1 MKFNIQIS
9 ESQFN
14 KLILSEDVEGE
25 YSKNISKIAPFNISP
40 AATCEAM
47 KLALNSYNIDPLI
60 VGQPGTLSF
69 PGVGRSDGFKL
80 ESQQRF
86 IQWYYDVILSPDSV
100 SLRGKAFEG
109 LIGGVFGGSVVNF
122 EGTLDKTDVKVGSNN
137 ISIKFS
143 EKFDPASNQTLGGIM
158 KGFNSQLDEDTTGVK
173 EKIRELYP
181 KRITGKNIREIFIDL
196 MTNSIFKDIGKY
208 AGHLMRIYLH
218 F

>member
-9 ESQFN
+9 ESQYN
-14 KLILSEDVEGE
+14 KLMLFEDVEGE
-25 YSKNISKIAPFNISP
+25 YSKNISKITPFNISP

-47 KLALNSYNIDPLI
+47 KLALKSYNIETLN
-60 VGQPGTLSF
+60 VGQIGTLSF
-69 PGVGRSDGFKL
+69 PGVTGSDGFKL

-122 EGTLDKTDVKVGSNN
+122 EGTSDKTDVTVGDNN

-143 EKFDPASNQTLGGIM
+143 ESFNPNKDP
-158 KGFNSQLDEDTTGVK
+158 K
-173 EKIRELYP
+173 
-181 KRITGKNIREIFIDL
+181 
-196 MTNSIFKDIGKY
+196 
-208 AGHLMRIYLH
+208 
-218 F
+218 